1 MSTLKK
7 VIIIIIM
14 SIIWTLFIICFFML
28 WNFKG
33 YLVFIG
39 LNKFLIAPSY
49 SKTNRFFENNINEL
63 TYVTGE
69 LLEMEYDNITMR
81 KEFNNEDDRNYMEV
95 KCKDST
101 YETIPVPEN
110 LIVQIE
116 KLYENGVLKISC
128 GEEYVSFS
136 IWSIMDE
143 SRGIIYSDT
152 GEKPDSEQLIEVKQ
166 LSNENWFYYVHNY
179 EKAKKRNPERF
190 K

>member
-7 VIIIIIM
+7 VIIIII
-14 SIIWTLFIICFFML
+14 SIILMLFMICFFML

-49 SKTNRFFENNINEL
+49 SKTNKFFENNINEL
-63 TYVTGE
+63 TYVTSE
-69 LLEMEYDNITMR
+69 LLEMEYDKIKME
-81 KEFNNEDDRNYMEV
+81 KEINNEDDRNYMEV
-95 KCKDST
+95 KYNDST

-110 LIVQIE
+110 LIVQVE

-128 GEEYVSFS
+128 GEGYVSFL

-166 LSNENWFYYVHNY
+166 LSNDNWFYYVHNY
-179 EKAKKRNPERF
+179 EKAKERNPERF